1 MDWVYQI
8 LRRVDEMNEKTNGN
22 GRINNTQR
30 RILSQ
35 LAVELLDKR
44 IQRARDESGELIA
57 EIRAKVKEELGVTA
71 MDIEIADMEK
81 KIAALQKKREEIG
94 FSKYNNDTLIYGS
107 KAKMLVDQRASVA
120 NEKVKSLEEKKTDT
134 VSKIWTSTTMAEA
147 LALLDEVK
155 GG

>member
-1 MDWVYQI
+1 MS
-8 LRRVDEMNEKTNGN
+8 EKTNGN
-22 GRINNTQR
+22 GKINNSQR
-30 RILSQ
+30 KILSQ
-35 LAVELLDKR
+35 LAVEILEKR

-57 EIRAKVKEELGVTA
+57 EIRARAKEELGVTA

-94 FSKYNNDTLIYGS
+94 FSKYNNDTLIHGS
-107 KAKMLVDQRASVA
+107 KAKMLVDQRTSSA
-120 NEKVKSLEEKKTDT
+120 NEKVRDLEDKKTDT

-147 LALLDEVK
+147 LAILNEVK